1 MSVQTTGTFQMLSWN
16 EQPYHE
22 TQEGQKLARASVTNR
37 FSGAVEGDGTLEYL
51 LHYGEGSA
59 VSYIGLERVT
69 GRIGDKA
76 GSFVLQ
82 HSGTFEDG
90 RAKGTWFVMPGSGT
104 GDLRSLRGEG
114 SFVAE
119 LHQKDV
125 PYTLNYRFE

>member
-1 MSVQTTGTFQMLSWN
+1 MSIQSTGTFQMISWN

-22 TQEGQKLARASVTNR
+22 TQEGQKLARASVKNQ
-37 FSGAVEGDGTLEYL
+37 FSGVVEGEGTLEYL
-51 LHYGEGSA
+51 LHYGDGGS
-59 VSYIGLERVT
+59 VSYIGLERVV
-69 GRIGDKA
+69 GRLGEKS

-90 RAKGTWFVMPGSGT
+90 RAKGTWFVVPGSGT
-104 GDLRSLRGEG
+104 GDLRNLRGEG
-114 SFVAE
+114 AFVAE